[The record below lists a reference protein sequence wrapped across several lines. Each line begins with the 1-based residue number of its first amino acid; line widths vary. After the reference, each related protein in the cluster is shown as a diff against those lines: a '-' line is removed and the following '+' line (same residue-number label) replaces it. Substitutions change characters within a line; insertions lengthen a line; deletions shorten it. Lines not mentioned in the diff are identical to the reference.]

1 MKNWWSNLAFGLR
14 LTLVMVSMLFV
25 TIVLISS
32 FFYAQYHSSRVETI
46 MESLQANATNGTEA
60 MTRWLT
66 MRQDDMRYLAT
77 VEPARQLNKP
87 VLQGLL
93 RDLAQLQGTWDTIFV
108 VMPDGRGL
116 VGVSYENGR
125 ARVLPD
131 SEAEA
136 FMVADRAWFRS
147 AIAGEDVFSEPVV
160 SRATGNTVSTIA
172 IPIRQNNQIIG
183 VMRGAVQLNT
193 IHQQVAALPRT
204 DFTEIFVLDRQG
216 MGITP
221 SAAIPDPS
229 RALDTEP
236 ARAIAAQR
244 SGSGIYQDARG
255 QQVMGSYNYIPML
268 GWGLVL
274 EANQH
279 AAMASIRTALWQILL
294 ISIVVLVVASFITLL
309 VVRTVTR
316 LLGGEPE
323 YTASMVKAV
332 AAGDLTQTIQLKSD
346 DSSSLLAD
354 IAQMQQ
360 NLRSMLTEV
369 SQYAEQVA
377 SSSTELAQINDET
390 NGGIEQQHQ
399 EINNSATAMNEMTTT
414 LEEVARNTQE
424 AADAAQT
431 ANQAAVGGRQVV
443 QATIADLNALSGNM
457 QEAVSIIHSLKAN
470 SDSIGNI
477 LQVIESIAEQTN
489 LLALNA
495 AIEAAR
501 AGESGRGFAVVADEV
516 RSLASR
522 TKDSTLEIQGM
533 IERLQQGADKAVNA
547 SEQSA
552 NATSQTSERA
562 QQAGDALEQ
571 VSSAIEL
578 INQTAQQIASAT
590 EEQTTVS
597 RDINKNIHKIS
608 DISYQTSE
616 NMQQSVIASENL
628 SKLAEEMQRIVR
640 RFKV

>member
-1 MKNWWSNLAFGLR
+1 MSQAWKRLSFGVR
-14 LTLVMVSMLFV
+14 LSVIMVSMLFV
-25 TIVLISS
+25 TIVVISS
-32 FFYAQYHSSRVETI
+32 FFYVQYSSSQQATI
-46 MESLQANATNGTEA
+46 METLESQGETSATA
-60 MTRWLT
+60 MNRWLA
-66 MRQDDMRYLAT
+66 MRQNDMRYLAT
-77 VEPARQLNKP
+77 VEAARQLDKR

-93 RDLAQLQGTWDTIFV
+93 VELAQLQGNWDTIFV
-108 VMPDGRGL
+108 VMPNGQGFL
-116 VGVSYENGR
+116 GVSYDNGS
-125 ARVLPD
+125 ARILSD
-131 SEAEA
+131 DEAEA
-136 FMVADRAWFRS
+136 FMVADRDWFRR
-147 AIAGEDVFSEPVV
+147 AIRGEDVFSEPVV

-172 IPIRQNNQIIG
+172 IPIRQNNQIIA

-204 DFTEIFVLDRQG
+204 DFTQIFMVNRQG

-221 SAAIPDPS
+221 SPSIPDPN
-229 RALDTEP
+229 RAIDTE
-236 ARAIAAQR
+236 ASRGIAAER
-244 SGSGIYQDARG
+244 TGSGRYIDANGRY
-255 QQVMGSYNYIPML
+255 VLGSYNYIPML
-268 GWGLVL
+268 GWGLVS
-274 EANQH
+274 EADEYD
-279 AAMASIRTALWQILL
+279 AMEPVRTALWQILV
-294 ISIVVLVVASFITLL
+294 ISLLALAAATVITLL
-309 VVRTVTR
+309 VVRSIIR
-316 LLGGEPE
+316 LLGGEPD
-323 YTASMVKAV
+323 YTAAMVKTV
-332 AAGDLTQTIQLKSD
+332 AAGDLSQTIKLKSGD
-346 DSSSLLAD
+346 TSSLLAD

-360 NLRSMLTEV
+360 SLRAMLTEV

-390 NGGIEQQHQ
+390 NGGIEQQHE

-424 AADAAQT
+424 AADAAES
-431 ANQAAVGGRQVV
+431 ANEAARQGQQVV
-443 QATIADLNALSGNM
+443 DTTIGDM
-457 QEAVSIIHSLKAN
+457 QQLIKNVQDAVNIIHSLKAD

-477 LQVIESIAEQTN
+477 LQVIGSIAEQTN

-522 TKDSTLEIQGM
+522 TKDSTLEIQTM
-533 IERLQQGADKAVNA
+533 IERLQQGADKAVSA

-552 NATSQTSERA
+552 AGTQQTAERA
-562 QQAGDALEQ
+562 QQAGDALMQ
-571 VSSAIEL
+571 VTQAIDL
-578 INQTAQQIASAT
+578 INQTAQHIASAT

-628 SKLAEEMQRIVR
+628 SKLAEELQRIVS

>member
-1 MKNWWSNLAFGLR
+1 MKQMWNNFSFGFR
-14 LTLVMVSMLFV
+14 LTCIMVSMLFV
-25 TIVLISS
+25 TIVLLSS
-32 FFYAQYHSSRVETI
+32 FFYLQYYNTRVSNIMQTLEGRGETST
-46 MESLQANATNGTEA
+46 MA

-66 MRQDDMRYLAT
+66 MRQSDMRYLAT
-77 VEPARQLNKP
+77 VDAAKQLDKS

-116 VGVSYENGR
+116 LGVSYENGR
-125 ARVLPD
+125 ARVLSD
-131 SEAEA
+131 DEAQA
-136 FMVADRAWFRS
+136 FMVADRDWFRR
-147 AIAGEDVFSEPVV
+147 AVRGEDVFSEPVV

-172 IPIRQNNQIIG
+172 TPIRHNNQVVA
-183 VMRGAVQLNT
+183 VMRGAVQLET
-193 IHQQVAALPRT
+193 IYQQVAALPRT
-204 DFTEIFVLDRQG
+204 SYTEIFILSRQG
-216 MGITP
+216 LGITP
-221 SAAIPDPS
+221 SPSIPDPG
-229 RALDTEP
+229 RALETEA
-236 ARAIAAQR
+236 ARALANGR
-244 SGSGIYQDARG
+244 SGSGIYTDARG
-255 QQVMGSYNYIPML
+255 QTVMGAYNYIPLL
-268 GWGLVL
+268 GWGLVA
-274 EANQH
+274 ESNQH
-279 AAMASIRTALWQILL
+279 AALASARAMLWQVVL
-294 ISIVVLVVASFITLL
+294 IAVVVLVVAVLIVLL
-309 VVRTVTR
+309 VVRSIIR

-323 YTASMVKAV
+323 YAAKMVKEV
-332 AAGDLTQTIQLKSD
+332 ARGDLTQRIQLKSD
-346 DSSSLLAD
+346 DSSSLLYD

-360 NLRSMLTEV
+360 SLRSMLTEV

-377 SSSTELAQINDET
+377 SSSTELAQTNDAT
-390 NGGIEQQHQ
+390 NDGIEQQHQ

-431 ANQAAVGGRQVV
+431 ANQAAVGGREVV
-443 QATIADLNALSGNM
+443 QATIADLTALSGNM
-457 QEAVSIIHSLKAN
+457 QAAVTIIHSLKSD

-533 IERLQQGADKAVNA
+533 IERLQQGADKAVHA

-552 NATSQTSERA
+552 NATTKTSERA
-562 QQAGDALEQ
+562 QQAGDALAQ
-571 VSSAIEL
+571 VSHAIEL

-616 NMQQSVIASENL
+616 NMQQSVLASENL

>member
-1 MKNWWSNLAFGLR
+1 MSQAWTRLSFGVR
-14 LTLVMVSMLFV
+14 LSIIMVSMLFV
-25 TIVLISS
+25 TIVVISG
-32 FFYAQYHSSRVETI
+32 FFYVQYSSSQQATI
-46 MESLQANATNGTEA
+46 METLESRGETSATA
-60 MTRWLT
+60 MNRWLA
-66 MRQDDMRYLAT
+66 MRQNDMRYLAT
-77 VEPARQLNKP
+77 VEAARQLDKN

-93 RDLAQLQGTWDTIFV
+93 LELAKLQGTWDTIFV
-108 VMPDGRGL
+108 VMPNGQGL
-116 VGVSYENGR
+116 LGVSYDNGR
-125 ARVLPD
+125 ARILSD
-131 SEAEA
+131 DEAEA
-136 FMVADRAWFRS
+136 FMVADRDWFRR
-147 AIAGEDVFSEPVV
+147 AIRGEDVFSEPVV

-172 IPIRQNNQIIG
+172 IPIRQNNQVIA

-204 DFTEIFVLDRQG
+204 DFTQIFMVNRQG

-221 SAAIPDPS
+221 SPSIPDPN
-229 RALDTEP
+229 RAIDTE
-236 ARAIAAQR
+236 ASRGIAAER
-244 SGSGIYQDARG
+244 TGSGRYIDANGRY
-255 QQVMGSYNYIPML
+255 VLGSYNYIPML
-268 GWGLVL
+268 GWGLVS
-274 EANQH
+274 EADEYG
-279 AAMASIRTALWQILL
+279 AMEPVRTALWQILV
-294 ISIVVLVVASFITLL
+294 ISLLALAAATVITLL
-309 VVRTVTR
+309 VVRSIIR
-316 LLGGEPE
+316 LLGGEPD
-323 YTASMVKAV
+323 YTAAMVKAV
-332 AAGDLTQTIQLKSD
+332 AAGDLSQTIKLKSGD
-346 DSSSLLAD
+346 TSSLLAD

-360 NLRSMLTEV
+360 SLRAMLTEV

-390 NGGIEQQHQ
+390 NGGIEQQHE

-424 AADAAQT
+424 AADAAES
-431 ANQAAVGGRQVV
+431 ANEAARQGQQVV
-443 QATIADLNALSGNM
+443 DTTISDM
-457 QEAVSIIHSLKAN
+457 QQLIKNVQDAVNIIHSLKAD

-477 LQVIESIAEQTN
+477 LQVIGSIAEQTN

-522 TKDSTLEIQGM
+522 TKDSTLEIQTM
-533 IERLQQGADKAVNA
+533 IERLQQGADKAVSA

-552 NATSQTSERA
+552 AGTQQTAERA
-562 QQAGDALEQ
+562 QQAGDALMQ
-571 VSSAIEL
+571 VTQAIDL
-578 INQTAQQIASAT
+578 INQTAQHIASAT

-628 SKLAEEMQRIVR
+628 SKLAEELQRIVS